1 MLVPLLYL
9 KRIIVSVAQHTF
21 AWLIAVSFAVADH
34 TGITERMFSRIK
46 HTYGAA
52 AELRIRNWQHLIHQN
67 RDLNDEQKLER
78 VNNFFNG
85 ARFVNDEYQW
95 HKSDYW
101 ATPMEFLANDAGDC
115 EDFSIAKYFTLKEMG
130 VDVRK
135 LRITYV
141 KALTLNQAHMV
152 LAYYATPSSIPVILD
167 NINKRIKPATER
179 NDLQPVYSFNA
190 DDLWLA
196 RSRNEQLKV
205 GKPGQLG
212 LWRDLTA
219 KMAKELL

>member
-1 MLVPLLYL
+1 MQLLWL
-9 KRIIVSVAQHTF
+9 KRIIVSVALHTL
-21 AWLIAVSFAVADH
+21 AWLMAMSFAVADH
-34 TGITERMFSRIK
+34 TGVTERMFKRIK
-46 HTYGAA
+46 QTYGGA
-52 AELRIRNWQHLIHQN
+52 AELRVRNWQHLIHQSH
-67 RDLNDEQKLER
+67 DLDDEQKLEK
-78 VNNFFNG
+78 VNDFFNG
-85 ARFVNDEYQW
+85 ARFVDDQNQW
-95 HKSDYW
+95 RQSDYW
-101 ATPMEFLANDAGDC
+101 ATPIEFLANDAGDC

-130 VDVRK
+130 VDVHK

-152 LAYYATPSSIPVILD
+152 LAYYATPSSVPVILD

-179 NDLQPVYSFNA
+179 SDLQPVYSFNA

-205 GKPGQLG
+205 GKSGQLG

-219 KMAKELL
+219 KMAKELM